1 MVIFTGCPG
10 SGKSTFWHNYMPK
23 YERINRDTLKT
34 KEKCYKVA
42 DELMTQGKSVVIDNT
57 NPKIE
62 DRKYFLDLA
71 KKHGF
76 KARSFLFLA
85 SK

>member
-1 MVIFTGCPG
+1 
-10 SGKSTFWHNYMPK
+10 
-23 YERINRDTLKT
+23 
-34 KEKCYKVA
+34 
-42 DELMTQGKSVVIDNT
+42 MTQGKSVVIDNT